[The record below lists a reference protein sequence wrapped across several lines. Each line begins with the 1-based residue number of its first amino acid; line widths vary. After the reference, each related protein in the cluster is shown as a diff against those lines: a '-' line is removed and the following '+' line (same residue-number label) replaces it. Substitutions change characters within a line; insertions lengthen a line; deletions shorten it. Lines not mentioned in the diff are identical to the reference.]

1 LNEDL
6 LFVKHLGQQVH
17 IAKLLGEEETL
28 HQPPL
33 TTSTHYKAIRRRSSC
48 HPHSTKST
56 QNKAM
61 GRISLIFIT
70 RPIFDKIPTTKL
82 ENTLHHPTIFE
93 MASQTPWASN
103 QRSIKRKVT

>member
-6 LFVKHLGQQVH
+6 LFAKHLGQQVY

-48 HPHSTKST
+48 HPHSTKVPT
-56 QNKAM
+56 NKAM
-61 GRISLIFIT
+61 RRMSLIFIT
-70 RPIFDKIPTTKL
+70 QIGQ
-82 ENTLHHPTIFE
+82 NTDNKT
-93 MASQTPWASN
+93 
-103 QRSIKRKVT
+103 RKHSSSPKHF